1 MAGKPPAKTDQVL
14 VPHRE
19 ERAIMPAT
27 SQSPTIISIPEAAAR
42 GYASEATLRRYI
54 RAGRL
59 PAVRIGSRIKLRV
72 TDLDAHVDGGGVS
85 PVDSAIAVLTD
96 HAEDLDEA
104 RRARLRALL
113 GGDAA

>member
-1 MAGKPPAKTDQVL
+1 
-14 VPHRE
+14 
-19 ERAIMPAT
+19 MPAT

-59 PAVRIGSRIKLRV
+59 PAVRIGHRVKLRI

-96 HAEDLDEA
+96 HAEDLDET
-104 RRARLRALL
+104 RRARLSALL